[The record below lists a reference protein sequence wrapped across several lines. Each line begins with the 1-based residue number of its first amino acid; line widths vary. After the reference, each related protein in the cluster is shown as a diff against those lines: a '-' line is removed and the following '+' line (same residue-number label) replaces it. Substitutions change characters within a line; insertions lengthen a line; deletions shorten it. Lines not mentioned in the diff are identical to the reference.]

1 MRIGIEVQRIFRKNK
16 HGMEIVGLELI
27 REIQKLDKVNE
38 YILLA
43 RADED
48 RSCIRENDNFKVK
61 TFPSLTYADW
71 EQVALPRQVKKLG
84 IDLLHCTCNTGP
96 VYSPVPLVLTL
107 HDIIYL
113 ENLNFR
119 GSSYQNFGNLYR
131 RIVVPRVVDKSEL
144 IITVSEF
151 EKRLI
156 RDRLQIPEEK
166 IRVIYNGIH
175 ERFRQN
181 TDMESVEKFRRK
193 MNLPEK
199 FLLFLGN
206 RAPKKNSINVI
217 RAYAKY
223 VRQSASPVP
232 LVIADFDRKELMR
245 YLDTIDAGYCSTY
258 LHFTGYIHPDNMPLL
273 YQSSSYFLYP
283 SLRESFG
290 MPILEAMACGVPV
303 MTSNTSSMPEV
314 AGDAAFYV
322 DPFSVEDIC
331 RGLVQMTANNFP
343 RNLYIEKGLGRVKL
357 FSWEEAAKKIL
368 AIYRKDY
375 IAGMQSSS

>member
-16 HGMEIVGLELI
+16 HGMEIAGLELI
-27 REIQKLDKVNE
+27 REIQKLDKTNE

-48 RSCIRENDNFKVK
+48 RNCIRENANFRVQ

-131 RIVVPRVVDKSEL
+131 RIVVPRVVAKSDL

-151 EKRLI
+151 EKKLI

-166 IRVIYNGIH
+166 IKVIYNGIH
-175 ERFRQN
+175 ERFHQSA
-181 TDMESVEKFRRK
+181 DPVSLEEFRRK
-193 MNLPEK
+193 MALPER
-199 FLLFLGN
+199 FMLFLGN
-206 RAPKKNSINVI
+206 KAPKKNTINVI

-223 VRQSASPVP
+223 VRQSQSPVP
-232 LVIADFDRKELMR
+232 LVIADYDRNELLR
-245 YLDTIDAGYCSTY
+245 FLESIDAGYCAQY
-258 LHFTGYIHPDNMPLL
+258 LYFPGYIGPDSMPLL
-273 YQSSSYFLYP
+273 YQSSEFFLYP

-331 RGLVQMTANNFP
+331 RGLMEINANSFP
-343 RNLYIEKGLGRVKL
+343 RDLYIEKGLGRTKL
-357 FSWEEAAKKIL
+357 FSWEKAAKKIL
-368 AIYRKDY
+368 AIYQKDQ
-375 IAGMQSSS
+375 ITSMASL